1 MRKLSS
7 RELNWLKKYGVTPEA
22 AGKFGEMPVE
32 YITGF
37 AEFYGREVKV
47 SRDVLIPRME
57 TEELV
62 GHALKLA
69 SSLDK
74 SEIVVADIGTGC
86 GCIGIT
92 LYLELVKLGIRP
104 KIYLSD
110 ISGNV
115 LKVAEKNIAAIA
127 EFKKVQPLRMQRLAL
142 IALKSDLMDSFSK
155 DLKFDLIVANL
166 PYIPSARIPQLPESV
181 RDFEPRLAL
190 DGGLDGLRFINKLI
204 VQVQSRLNPRGVLL
218 LEIDEINRV
227 RDLSLPENFR
237 TKAIKDQFG
246 RDRFIEIRTMR
257 RNKGLR
263 KHESYL

>member
-1 MRKLSS
+1 MVADVRKLSS

-37 AEFYGREVKV
+37 AEFYGREFKV

-104 KIYLSD
+104 TVFMSD
-110 ISGNV
+110 VSEKALN
-115 LKVAEKNIAAIA
+115 VAEENIS
-127 EFKKVQPLRMQRLAL
+127 KVIPSERSESGDPAKRSIIIIQ
-142 IALKSDLMDSFSK
+142 SDLMDSFPK
-155 DLKFDLIVANL
+155 DLRFNLIVANL
-166 PYIPSARIPQLPESV
+166 
-181 RDFEPRLAL
+181 
-190 DGGLDGLRFINKLI
+190 
-204 VQVQSRLNPRGVLL
+204 
-218 LEIDEINRV
+218 
-227 RDLSLPENFR
+227 
-237 TKAIKDQFG
+237 
-246 RDRFIEIRTMR
+246 
-257 RNKGLR
+257 
-263 KHESYL
+263 